1 MNCPTCG
8 TLLPDTPDA
17 FCGECGAQLGALAP
31 DSARSLQ
38 VEVGSLTNVG
48 ITRAEPNQDHIIAV
62 QQPGFGLFAVADG
75 MGGHQCGD
83 VASEVALERL
93 YEVVKERL
101 GQGGERS
108 SVGVTPDAGATLDPD
123 APALD
128 PAAFLRLA
136 ILEAHAAV
144 TRFNQTQGADA
155 GSTLTAALLIGEQI
169 FIGHVGDS
177 RAYQV
182 SEGRLTQITNDHSLV
197 GDLCRKG
204 FLTKEEI
211 YTHPRRS
218 EILQS
223 LGQPGDP
230 PEVEL
235 HRLTGTPGLQILLCS
250 DGLWEMVRDPAI
262 EQIITSAPTAAAAA
276 EALIEAANDGG
287 GEDNISAVII
297 QCLR

>member
-8 TLLPDTPDA
+8 TLLPDASDS
-17 FCGECGAQLGALAP
+17 FCGECGAQLGAPTLDLSQP
-31 DSARSLQ
+31 IR

-62 QQPGFGLFAVADG
+62 QHPTFGLFAVADG
-75 MGGHQCGD
+75 MGGHQFGD

-101 GQGGERS
+101 E
-108 SVGVTPDAGATLDPD
+108 PAGAEGLD
-123 APALD
+123 L
-128 PAAFLRLA
+128 AAFLRLA

-144 TRFNQTQGADA
+144 TRFNLAQGVDS
-155 GSTLTAALLIGEQI
+155 GSTMTAALVIGDQI
-169 FIGHVGDS
+169 IIGHVGDS
-177 RAYQV
+177 RAYQLA
-182 SEGRLTQITNDHSLV
+182 GGQLTQITNDHSLV
-197 GDLCRKG
+197 GDLYRKG
-204 FLTKEEI
+204 FLTRDEI

-223 LGQPGDP
+223 LGQPGEP

-235 HRLTGTPGLQILLCS
+235 HRITALPGLQILLCS

-262 EQIITSAPTAAAAA
+262 AAIITSAPTPAEAA
-276 EALIEAANDGG
+276 EALIKAANDGG

-297 QCLR
+297 HCRS